1 MSTRLLPTGDRL
13 SRLALGLAI
22 GLTLITLIGLLRDLQ
37 AGGNE
42 WKQGDWL
49 ISNAAGWLRR
59 GPMGTALLAMA
70 DAAHLSPLVVVLLV
84 QAALTLIV
92 AGGLIAEL
100 MRHPVTPARWLLYFS
115 PASPLL
121 FWGAYPQ
128 GSGRKELFAFAA
140 LALIVQIA
148 HCRRWLWPLTAG
160 ALALLAAGMI
170 GHEINILLAPVVLLA
185 LWLALRASGI
195 GLAARLAIAAAI
207 LLAAAAA
214 TAFTLRFGRVADAAP
229 LCAPLLQRGLAERVC
244 GGAISWM
251 SHDAAFGSQQ
261 VRQVLALLGNG
272 VALGGL
278 ATQALIVL
286 VALLPLIAT
295 IRSSRPAQG
304 LAGLLLG
311 CLLLLAPIYPV
322 ATDWDRWL
330 GVSVGAFLFL
340 VLILSDL
347 GLCHLAEAPSPP
359 FWPVLAGLS
368 LVWGLHASVG
378 MDPFNL
384 FRTMAAQALFLVK
397 LASG

>member
-49 ISNAAGWLRR
+49 ISNA
-59 GPMGTALLAMA
+59 
-70 DAAHLSPLVVVLLV
+70 
-84 QAALTLIV
+84 
-92 AGGLIAEL
+92 
-100 MRHPVTPARWLLYFS
+100 
-115 PASPLL
+115 
-121 FWGAYPQ
+121 
-128 GSGRKELFAFAA
+128 
-140 LALIVQIA
+140 
-148 HCRRWLWPLTAG
+148 
-160 ALALLAAGMI
+160 
-170 GHEINILLAPVVLLA
+170 
-185 LWLALRASGI
+185 
-195 GLAARLAIAAAI
+195 
-207 LLAAAAA
+207 
-214 TAFTLRFGRVADAAP
+214 
-229 LCAPLLQRGLAERVC
+229 
-244 GGAISWM
+244 
-251 SHDAAFGSQQ
+251 
-261 VRQVLALLGNG
+261 
-272 VALGGL
+272 
-278 ATQALIVL
+278 
-286 VALLPLIAT
+286 
-295 IRSSRPAQG
+295 
-304 LAGLLLG
+304 AGLLLG

-384 FRTMAAQALFLVK
+384 FRTMATQALFLVK
-397 LASG
+397 LARG